1 MKKLL
6 SGVLL
11 VGFGL
16 AAPRTVHP
24 DGIHFQGLRYLDLTL
39 AAYVG
44 EAVQIRYDPRD
55 LAEIRIY
62 HRDIFLCRAV
72 CAELAGHTLAL
83 KDLVRARTERRRE
96 LRGTLTDREQL
107 VRQYLAVHDVPPE
120 PVPPAA
126 AAAVSAWLRSPATW
140 PSTSPDGAEDEVPF
154 ADAVAPDDV
163 VDGPIAVKVTAPPAV
178 MSPKVVASA
187 V

>member
-1 MKKLL
+1 MKDRPFDVVVPTLL
-6 SGVLL
+6 ASFVTIAL
-11 VGFGL
+11 VMAI
-16 AAPRTVHP
+16 AAPIAADPPVVALPFAVDDASAASLEWSVRRPPLVTVTP
-24 DGIHFQGLRYLDLTL
+24 TGIV
-39 AAYVG
+39 A
-44 EAVQIRYDPRD
+44 
-55 LAEIRIY
+55 
-62 HRDIFLCRAV
+62 
-72 CAELAGHTLAL
+72 
-83 KDLVRARTERRRE
+83 
-96 LRGTLTDREQL
+96 
-107 VRQYLAVHDVPPE
+107 LAVAFATVTATAAATLIGPPLVEALGVFVPPE